1 MDWLRWH
8 LGPHKAVI
16 IAALIV
22 AVGLTLLLSVQPSD
36 QPLSI
41 SSGFGFGPEWECTP
55 HPMGEPTCIK
65 KIRP

>member
-1 MDWLRWH
+1 MPYHVRL
-8 LGPHKAVI
+8 I

-36 QPLSI
+36 RPLGI
-41 SSGFGFGPEWECTP
+41 NSSFGFGPEWECTP

-65 KIRP
+65 KIRPQS